1 VARNGA
7 SSTARRAVVS
17 AAGSRAVKHTFFAT
31 TSLRSCAP
39 RSHALCS
46 LGVDEQ
52 RVARRVR
59 LRGGN
64 IELGARARQLAAV
77 P

>member
-1 VARNGA
+1 
-7 SSTARRAVVS
+7 
-17 AAGSRAVKHTFFAT
+17 VKHTFFAT

-64 IELGARARQLAAV
+64 IELGARARQLV